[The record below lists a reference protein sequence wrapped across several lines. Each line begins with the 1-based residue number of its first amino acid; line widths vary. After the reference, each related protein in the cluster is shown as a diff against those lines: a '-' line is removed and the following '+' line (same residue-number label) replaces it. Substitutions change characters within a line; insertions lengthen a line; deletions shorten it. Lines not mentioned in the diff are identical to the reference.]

1 MLKKILI
8 AFASLLGLLLVIGLV
23 LPTTYRVERSLLILA
38 PSEAVYAQVAQPRR
52 WGEWTPWNAERY
64 PGEQWMFGG
73 PELGVGS
80 VRTWEGGPLGRGTL
94 SLSEADPKT
103 GVSYQASL
111 GGGRFSARGR
121 ISLASVEGGTQ
132 VTWVDEGTLG
142 RSPLRRYL
150 APFIRSRL
158 GAGIEQGLA
167 RLKQVVESSKDVAPS
182 GETPAAAGPTPSVPT
197 DAASPGSSPVIAP
210 PPVLPLDEPT
220 LSAPPQEPAATPSPG
235 GTPPSPDQVVA
246 GPASPTDG
254 GAVPAPAPEQPA
266 QSSTGGSSPVD
277 AGVAVPPPG
286 APAPGDAGTPR

>member
-8 AFASLLGLLLVIGLV
+8 AFASLLGLLLVIGLL

-38 PSEAVYAQVAQPRR
+38 PPEAVYAQVAQPRR

-64 PGEQWMFGG
+64 PGGQWMFGG
-73 PELGVGS
+73 PELGAGS

-103 GVSYQASL
+103 GVTYQASL
-111 GGGRFSARGR
+111 DGGRFSARGR

-132 VTWVDEGTLG
+132 VTWVDEGSIG

-167 RLKQVVESSKDVAPS
+167 RLKLGVESSKDAAPS
-182 GETPAAAGPTPSVPT
+182 GEAPAAAGPTPSP
-197 DAASPGSSPVIAP
+197 DASPGIAA
-210 PPVLPLDEPT
+210 PPVLPSAEPT
-220 LSAPPQEPAATPSPG
+220 VSAPPPDPTATPSPG
-235 GTPPSPDQVVA
+235 GTPPPPTPEPAVTAPTSP
-246 GPASPTDG
+246 GDG
-254 GAVPAPAPEQPA
+254 GAVSTPEQPA
-266 QSSTGGSSPVD
+266 QASTGGSSPVD
-277 AGVAVPPPG
+277 AGAAVPPPT

>member
-8 AFASLLGLLLVIGLV
+8 AFASLLGLLLVIGLL

-64 PGEQWMFGG
+64 PGGQWMFGG
-73 PELGVGS
+73 PELGAGS

-103 GVSYQASL
+103 GVTYQASL
-111 GGGRFSARGR
+111 DGGRFSARGR

-132 VTWVDEGTLG
+132 VTWVDEGSLG

-167 RLKQVVESSKDVAPS
+167 RLKLGVESSKDVAPS
-182 GETPAAAGPTPSVPT
+182 GETPTAAGPTPSAPPA
-197 DAASPGSSPVIAP
+197 DSPVIAA
-210 PPVLPLDEPT
+210 PPVLPPAEPT
-220 LSAPPQEPAATPSPG
+220 VSAPTSDSTATPSPG
-235 GTPPSPDQVVA
+235 GTPPLTPD
-246 GPASPTDG
+246 PAVPAPTTDG
-254 GAVPAPAPEQPA
+254 GAVPAPAPEQPTQA
-266 QSSTGGSSPVD
+266 STGGSSAVD
-277 AGVAVPPPG
+277 AGAAVTPPA